1 MEAAKPPMMAFFDV
15 DIDSK
20 ESLIALF
27 LFGVLTHVFV
37 FRKGEWDLWASAFLR
52 AWVFYEFA
60 TPCIL
65 IRYGNLSTWQAF
77 STTNKSLLAFA
88 VGLTGSILIYRAF
101 FHRLSRF
108 PGPFRARLS
117 NLYATKLA
125 NKDEHMYLEV
135 QELHRRYGDI
145 VRIGPTE
152 LSIATPKAFR
162 TLHASNSPITKGPF
176 YNVAHPNINVL
187 ADRDKKSHAS
197 RRKTWDRAFTAKAV
211 RDYEP
216 RVVNCT
222 KLLTDQI
229 DKTIGEPLNIS
240 MWFNFFTFDIVGD
253 LAFGNSFN
261 MLRDGIKHKFLEEA
275 HVSAT
280 LMGMFRRT
288 LWLMPIFKGT
298 PLLNNQWQSFQ
309 AWLRDTVE
317 NRRKNKPSRPD
328 VFSWILEDYESLEN
342 PTKQDLD
349 NLYGDAHL
357 ICGAGSDTTSAA
369 TSCLIYLLA
378 QHPEVMSKLQAE
390 IDDYKK
396 THEESDNMSLGK
408 LTYLHACL
416 DESLRLY
423 PVVPSGLQRVTAP
436 EGMQV
441 DDIFIPGD
449 TLFHSPTYTMCRDE
463 RCFVRPDEFI
473 PERWTSQPELV
484 KDASVFSP
492 FHMGRGSCAG
502 KQLALMEVRYIF
514 SEILSR
520 YNIKAAPGTNPEAFV
535 NGLRDCF
542 TMEVPELK
550 MVFTPR
556 T

>member
-1 MEAAKPPMMAFFDV
+1 MAFLQV
-15 DIDSK
+15 DIDSE
-20 ESLIALF
+20 ESFIALF
-27 LFGVLTHVFV
+27 LVGVVTHIFV

-52 AWVFYEFA
+52 AWAFYEFA
-60 TPCIL
+60 TPCL
-65 IRYGNLSTWQAF
+65 LVQYGDLSTWKAF
-77 STTNKSLLAFA
+77 SITNKSLLAFA
-88 VGLTGSILIYRAF
+88 IGLTSSMLIYRVF
-101 FHRLSRF
+101 FHRLTRY

-125 NKDEHMYLEV
+125 NKEEHMYLEV
-135 QELHRRYGDI
+135 QKLHRQYGDI
-145 VRIGPTE
+145 VRIGWLILT
-152 LSIATPKAFR
+152 R
-162 TLHASNSPITKGPF
+162 
-176 YNVAHPNINVL
+176 
-187 ADRDKKSHAS
+187 
-197 RRKTWDRAFTAKAV
+197 WAV

-229 DKTIGEPLNIS
+229 DRTIGEPLNIS

-261 MLRDGIKHKFLEEA
+261 MLRDGVKHKFLEEA
-275 HVSAT
+275 HASAT

-328 VFSWILEDYESLEN
+328 VFSWLLEDYEAIEN
-342 PTKQDLD
+342 PTKQDLN

-357 ICGAGSDTTSAA
+357 ICGAGSDTTSAS

-378 QHPEVMSKLQAE
+378 LHPEVLSKLQAE

-396 THEESDNMSLGK
+396 AHEESDNMSLGK
-408 LTYLHACL
+408 LTYLQACL
-416 DESLRLY
+416 DESLRLF
-423 PVVPSGLQRVTAP
+423 PVVPSGLQRMTP
-436 EGMQV
+436 HEGMQI
-441 DDIFIPGD
+441 DDIYIPGD
-449 TLFHSPTYTMCRDE
+449 TLFHTPTYTMCRDE

-492 FHMGRGSCAG
+492 FHIGRGSCAG

-520 YNIKAAPGTNPEAFV
+520 YNFRASPGTSPETFV

>member
-1 MEAAKPPMMAFFDV
+1 MALSHFDV
-15 DIDSK
+15 DSK
-20 ESLIALF
+20 ESLTALF
-27 LFGVLTHVFV
+27 LVGVVTHIFV

-52 AWVFYEFA
+52 TWAFYEFA
-60 TPCIL
+60 TPCL
-65 IRYGNLSTWQAF
+65 LVQYGNLSIWKAF
-77 STTNKSLLAFA
+77 SITNKSLLAFA
-88 VGLTGSILIYRAF
+88 VGMTSSILVYRAF
-101 FHRLSRF
+101 FHRLSRY
-108 PGPFRARLS
+108 PGPFQARLS

-125 NKDEHMYLEV
+125 NKEEHMYLEV
-135 QELHRRYGDI
+135 QKLHRQYGDI
-145 VRIGPTE
+145 VRIGPSE

-162 TLHASNSPITKGPF
+162 SLHASNSPISKGPF
-176 YNVAHPNINVL
+176 YNVAHPNINL
-187 ADRDKKSHAS
+187 LSDRDKKSHAS
-197 RRKTWDRAFTAKAV
+197 RRKAWDRAFTAKAV

-222 KLLTDQI
+222 KLLTEQI
-229 DKTIGEPLNIS
+229 DRTIGEPLNIS

-261 MLRDGIKHKFLEEA
+261 MLRDGVKHKFLEEA
-275 HVSAT
+275 H
-280 LMGMFRRT
+280 
-288 LWLMPIFKGT
+288 
-298 PLLNNQWQSFQ
+298 

-328 VFSWILEDYESLEN
+328 VFSWILEDYESIEN
-342 PTKQDLD
+342 PTKQDLN

-357 ICGAGSDTTSAA
+357 ICGAGSDTTSAS

-378 QHPEVMSKLQAE
+378 LHPEVLSKLQAE

-396 THEESDNMSLGK
+396 THVESDNMSLGK
-408 LTYLHACL
+408 LTYLQACL
-416 DESLRLY
+416 DESLRLF
-423 PVVPSGLQRVTAP
+423 PVVPSGLQRMTPP
-436 EGMQV
+436 EGMQIE
-441 DDIFIPGD
+441 DIYIPGY
-449 TLFHSPTYTMCRDE
+449 TLFHTPTYTMCRDE

-520 YNIKAAPGTNPEAFV
+520 YNFRAAPGTSPEIFV